1 MIYSK
6 FGTPLVLISKTESPE
21 GRVMIQAAETAS
33 ATDIHEYAIADL
45 KADNG
50 IPEIR
55 EAVAALQAK
64 VFGNTDTRRRRR
76 RGLD

>member
-6 FGTPLVLISKTESPE
+6 FGTPLVLISKTESPG
-21 GRVMIQAAETAS
+21 GRVMIQAAAVGN
-33 ATDIHEYAIADL
+33 AADIHEYAVADL

-50 IPEIR
+50 ISEIN
-55 EAVAALQAK
+55 EAIAALQAK
-64 VFGNTDTRRRRR
+64 VFGNSDTRKRRR